1 MTKPMLSRPKIDVL
15 LSKSDIITEVLGWIL
30 LFLMWCYVL
39 FVYSKLPEIIPTHF
53 SFSGKAD
60 AYGSKSSIF
69 TLPILGLVIFVL
81 LTILNRFPHIFN
93 YPVTIT
99 EDNALQQYKMGTRV
113 LRYLKLII
121 AIIFL
126 TIIYFTTK

>member
-1 MTKPMLSRPKIDVL
+1 MLSRPKLKVP
-15 LSKSDIITEVLGWIL
+15 LSKSEIIVEGLGWIL
-30 LFLMWCYVL
+30 LFSMWCYIL
-39 FVYSKLPEIIPTHF
+39 FVYNRLPDIIPTHF

-69 TLPILGLVIFVL
+69 TLPILGLIIFVL

-93 YPVTIT
+93 YTVIIT

-121 AIIFL
+121 AIIF
-126 TIIYFTTK
+126 IAIVYFTTK